1 MAHSKK
7 IEILP
12 PAEEP
17 EEMPLPSDPK
27 AVFLG
32 GLFFLALL
40 AAAYV
45 AREVIMPLTF
55 AVVLALLLQPALR
68 LLERLRLPRTL
79 AALLLIFA
87 LLGTIVGLGTAVSGP
102 ARSWAGKLPEGIPRL
117 QEKLSFV
124 REPVNTLQ
132 RFLQQVENFGG
143 TESKNTAESAQG
155 PTFLTRL
162 FTGTRNFA
170 SGFFT
175 TVLFLFFLLVSGD
188 IFLQRFVEILPRF
201 SSKRQVVEIDQ
212 QIERDISAYLV
223 TITIMNAAVGIAVA
237 MAMWLTGVGDPILWG
252 TVAFLLNYVPIL
264 GPVLG
269 VLIFLLAGLL
279 THDVLWQALLPAGL
293 YLGIHLIEGETV
305 TPMLVAKRFTLNPVL
320 VIISLVFWFWLWGVP
335 GAILSVP
342 MLAIAKII
350 CERVRSLAAFGHFL
364 EG

>member
-1 MAHSKK
+1 
-7 IEILP
+7 
-12 PAEEP
+12 
-17 EEMPLPSDPK
+17 
-27 AVFLG
+27 
-32 GLFFLALL
+32 
-40 AAAYV
+40 
-45 AREVIMPLTF
+45 
-55 AVVLALLLQPALR
+55 
-68 LLERLRLPRTL
+68 
-79 AALLLIFA
+79 
-87 LLGTIVGLGTAVSGP
+87 
-102 ARSWAGKLPEGIPRL
+102 
-117 QEKLSFV
+117 V

-132 RFLQQVENFGG
+132 RFLQQVEDFGG
-143 TESKNTAESAQG
+143 ATEPVTNATASAGGQ
-155 PTFLTRL
+155 TFLAKL